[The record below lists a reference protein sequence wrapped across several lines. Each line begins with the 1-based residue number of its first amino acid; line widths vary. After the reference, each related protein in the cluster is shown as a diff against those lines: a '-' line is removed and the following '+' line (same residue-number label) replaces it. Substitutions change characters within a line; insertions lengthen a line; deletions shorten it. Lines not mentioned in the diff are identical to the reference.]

1 MASSG
6 GIGPS
11 PKGLPP
17 GAIINCPPTGFGV
30 ATIAAWPLRVHTEAP
45 PSSSQSALVAALAD
59 GARMIA
65 AAAAPARKAGA
76 RILMAMI
83 VVPSIVGGEILTGSE
98 GFDLLASYDPIVSSS
113 CDEVT
118 TFIGKT
124 YYLRVVIRD

>member
-1 MASSG
+1 MASRG

-45 PSSSQSALVAALAD
+45 PSSSQSALV
-59 GARMIA
+59 
-65 AAAAPARKAGA
+65 
-76 RILMAMI
+76 
-83 VVPSIVGGEILTGSE
+83 PSIVCGEILTGSQ
-98 GFDLLASYDPIVSSS
+98 GFDLLAPYDSIVSSS

-124 YYLRVVIRD
+124 Y